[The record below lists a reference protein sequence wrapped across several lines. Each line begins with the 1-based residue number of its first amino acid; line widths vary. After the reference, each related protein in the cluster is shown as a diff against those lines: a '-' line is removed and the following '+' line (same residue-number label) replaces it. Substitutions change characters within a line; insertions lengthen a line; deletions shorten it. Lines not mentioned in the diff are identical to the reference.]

1 MGLNRY
7 LPHAKSFGG
16 CDIGYLLLK
25 NRPNLQEVEGAHFC
39 RLILGGGGQI
49 LPIVIFQGAVSGLYK
64 WSEDEDGVVYD
75 VTEK

>member
-1 MGLNRY
+1 MGLNCY
-7 LPHAKSFGG
+7 FPHAKSFGDF
-16 CDIGYLLLK
+16 DIGYLILK

-39 RLILGGGGQI
+39 RLVLGGGQI